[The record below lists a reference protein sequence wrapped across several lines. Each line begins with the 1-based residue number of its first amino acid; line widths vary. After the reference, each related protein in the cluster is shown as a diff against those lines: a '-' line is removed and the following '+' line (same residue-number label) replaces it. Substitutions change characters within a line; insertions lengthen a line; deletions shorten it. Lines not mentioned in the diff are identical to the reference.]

1 VVVAGP
7 DWPTGGLVVVDV
19 ESVLATAGADVEV
32 ELNNDV
38 VLVDRGLLVVDVVRS
53 VDRVSVVEVERGRV
67 TVVWTGTTGT

>member
-1 VVVAGP
+1 MVAGT

-38 VLVDRGLLVVDVVRS
+38 VVVDRGLLVVDVVLS